1 MVKNRKLSRAINDMG
16 FFEFRRQLEY
26 KSELRGGLVVI
37 ADRFYPSS
45 KTCSACGKK
54 LDILPLSTRKWECPK
69 CHTHHDRDLNA
80 AINLANYAVS
90 STVSAC
96 GGEGSGS
103 ATRKRSKT
111 KPAPVKQEIND
122 KLNYG

>member
-80 AINLANYAVS
+80 AINHANYAVS

-103 ATRKRSKT
+103 IRKNKT
-111 KPAPVKQEIND
+111 KPAPVKQEVNT
-122 KLNYG
+122 KLNYV

>member
-1 MVKNRKLSRAINDMG
+1 MG
-16 FFEFRRQLEY
+16 FFESRRQLEY
-26 KSELRGGLVVI
+26 KSEVRGGLIVV

-45 KTCSACGKK
+45 KTCSACGEKREA
-54 LDILPLSTRKWECPK
+54 LPLSTREWECPK

-96 GGEGSGS
+96 GGEDSGS
-103 ATRKRSKT
+103 ATRKRNRM
-111 KPAPVKQEIND
+111 KPAPVKQEINT
-122 KLNYG
+122 KLNYD